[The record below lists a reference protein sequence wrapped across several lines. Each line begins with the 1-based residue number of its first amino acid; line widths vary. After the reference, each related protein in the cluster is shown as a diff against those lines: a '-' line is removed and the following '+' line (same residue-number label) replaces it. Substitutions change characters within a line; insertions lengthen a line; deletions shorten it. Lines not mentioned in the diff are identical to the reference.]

1 MVTMMKRVWL
11 IVFSILLTL
20 LPAVSQADAGQD
32 YEQAYKI
39 YIAAGISVAAYDDRI
54 GNLARRYLEEE
65 GWEIDRYVQAAGQDG
80 ARFLL
85 AKKDLGNGKQ
95 TYFLSFVGTENADD
109 VKCNLKVDKVYF
121 AGSSLAELTA
131 NASKA
136 GIAANEPK
144 VHQGFFEFAQSGLE
158 AKMMDDTGTARLLSD
173 ILSNNKDSKLYL
185 VGHSLGGAA
194 ATITGAAL
202 LNMGI
207 NTDQIEV
214 ITFGAPAV
222 GNHAFAAKYEPAL
235 KLTRIV
241 IAGDPV
247 TGVLQT
253 LVGGYAQFGKEIKWH
268 MPPTT
273 DRPHNITEYVDLA
286 LKHYYDKRRQ
296 FRESAGQVD
305 QAASYDN
312 KMIYITPLKNTLPE
326 PLKAEFWYMQEALR
340 DEYMRTIP
348 GCMVAG
354 ESDNWREKA
363 KQLGYRWVI
372 VPELQ
377 VTQLKQARN
386 THYIT
391 LSQTIYEVSS
401 GAVVQTAVFSTGTYK
416 LTPLEAFVHNL
427 KGINS
432 GQMVWNQNR

>member
-1 MVTMMKRVWL
+1 MVTIMKRVCL
-11 IVFSILLTL
+11 IVLSILLL
-20 LPAVSQADAGQD
+20 VIPVVGQADARED
-32 YEQAYKI
+32 YEEAYKI
-39 YIAAGISVAAYDDRI
+39 YIAAGISVAAYNDRI
-54 GNLARRYLEEE
+54 GNLARHYLEEE
-65 GWEIDRYVQAAGQDG
+65 GWEIDRYVQTAGQDG

-131 NASKA
+131 NAA
-136 GIAANEPK
+136 REGIAANEPK
-144 VHQGFFEFAQSGLE
+144 VHQGFFEFVQSGLE
-158 AKMMDDTGTARLLSD
+158 AKVLDNTGTALLLSD
-173 ILSNNKDSKLYL
+173 ILLNNKDTKLYL

-202 LNMGI
+202 INMGI
-207 NTDQIEV
+207 NAEQIEV

-241 IAGDPV
+241 IGGDPV

-253 LVGGYAQFGKEIKWH
+253 LVGGYEQFGKEIKWH

-286 LKHYYDKRRQ
+286 LKNYYDKRRQ
-296 FRESAGQVD
+296 FRESPGQVD
-305 QAASYDN
+305 QDTSYD

-326 PLKAEFWYMQEALR
+326 PLQAEFWYMQEALR
-340 DEYMRTIP
+340 DEYMRTMP
-348 GCMVAG
+348 GCMIAT
-354 ESDNWREKA
+354 ESDNWEKA
-363 KQLGYRWVI
+363 RQLGYRWIV

-401 GAVVQTAVFSTGTYK
+401 GAVVQTAVFSTGTYN

-432 GQMVWNQNR
+432 GQMVWDQNK

>member
-1 MVTMMKRVWL
+1 MKQICL
-11 IVFSILLTL
+11 IVLGILLVVI
-20 LPAVSQADAGQD
+20 PVVGQADARED
-32 YEQAYKI
+32 YEEAYKI
-39 YIAAGISVAAYDDRI
+39 YIAAGISVAAYNDRI
-54 GNLARRYLEEE
+54 GNLARHYLEEE
-65 GWEIDRYVQAAGQDG
+65 GWEIDRYVQTAGQDG

-95 TYFLSFVGTENADD
+95 TYFLAFVGTENADD

-131 NASKA
+131 NAAKE

-144 VHQGFFEFAQSGLE
+144 VHQGFFEFVQSGLE
-158 AKMMDDTGTARLLSD
+158 AKVLDNTGTALLLSD
-173 ILSNNKDSKLYL
+173 ILLNNKDSKLYL

-202 LNMGI
+202 INMGI
-207 NTDQIEV
+207 NAEQIKV

-222 GNHAFAAKYEPAL
+222 GNHAFAAKYEPFL

-253 LVGGYAQFGKEIKWH
+253 LVGGYEQFGKEIKWH

-286 LKHYYDKRRQ
+286 LKNYYDKRQQ
-296 FRESAGQVD
+296 FRESAGQSD
-305 QAASYDN
+305 QNVVSQTN
-312 KMIYITPLKNTLPE
+312 IYITPLKNTLPE

-340 DEYMRTIP
+340 DEYLRIMP
-348 GCMVAG
+348 GCTLAN

-363 KQLGYRWVI
+363 RQLGYRWVV

-401 GAVVQTAVFSTGTYK
+401 GAVVQTAVFSTGTYN

-432 GQMVWNQNR
+432 GQLVWDQHR